1 MTGTVA
7 AGGSATGGIQFTG
20 ERDWFAVTLVAGKA
34 YRIDLE
40 GSHTGAGTLRD
51 PYLHGIHDANGT
63 LIDGT
68 ANDDR
73 SWWALDSQVT
83 FTPNDDR
90 SWWLSTARRPSRRAP
105 MAPIAWRRA
114 PVATTCQVSVTA
126 DGDGM

>member
-7 AGGSATGGIQFTG
+7 VGGSATGDIQFTG
-20 ERDWFAVTLVAGKA
+20 DRDWFAVTPEAGKA
-34 YRIDLE
+34 YRIDLK

-68 ANDDR
+68 A
-73 SWWALDSQVT
+73 SA
-83 FTPNDDR
+83 DR
-90 SWWLSTARRPSRRAP
+90 SWWLLTARRPSRRAP
-105 MAPIAWRRA
+105 MAPITWRRA